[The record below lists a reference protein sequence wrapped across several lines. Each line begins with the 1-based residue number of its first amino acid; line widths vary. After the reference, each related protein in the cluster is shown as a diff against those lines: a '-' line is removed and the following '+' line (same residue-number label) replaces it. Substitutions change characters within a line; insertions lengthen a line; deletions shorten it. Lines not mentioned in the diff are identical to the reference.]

1 MSSETEGVDEKFLSY
16 FRINEKKELKVLFQ
30 EKKTE
35 IKRTNLKNGFVLENF
50 FSEEEC
56 SHYID
61 QSLEIGYKPL
71 SGEYPSRYRNC
82 ERACVLSGDLSSIMW
97 KRILKFLTKED
108 IDGIKP
114 MDFNNDGIWKPFKVN
129 EGMKFTK
136 YLKGQYFKPHI
147 DGLITLKENES
158 TIHTVIVYLNDD
170 FEGGDTHFLK
180 VPEEGFV
187 KFLEGSK
194 DENYEI
200 LETYKP
206 KKGSCLIFPNY
217 HCHSGST
224 LTNGT
229 KYILRTEIVFK
240 RMNQDQLDLKEHL
253 DENFTKMW
261 SHYDDVVEGLKSKTP
276 DLDKITH
283 DYLTAITYQYQHFM
297 GLKPIKQDIPS
308 EIIEIICSYIPLGSF
323 IRLKSLNK
331 HWNYSITTANFW
343 KMDFTKRFK
352 SLVSFYIEQSGENDN
367 LVDWYQAFK
376 RQYLLEKRKP
386 IIIEFSDTIKL
397 MTDWSDSYP
406 NIFNISSGFIAS
418 VFFLSHGSRGLDWIV
433 DANPE
438 DIRKYRKNSR
448 GSKLFSGR
456 LFSKGRPDKILS
468 QNSCSTLQTIFE
480 KYQIKNVGC
489 MILLK
494 PPLGFWS
501 DIELERIEKSFYNLN
516 FPSNSLIW
524 VDIPLM
530 ILFNYDLYSGIV
542 VYLRNEVNSISFFV
556 EGELILEEDVLNAD
570 EIQTQIEMMMNKIE
584 KEKKEELKNSKII
597 VNSPIPVELKMENV
611 LVSQTPIIDAMNGAS
626 KFSGSDLFS
635 WNFNSKTRYFTS
647 NISTY
652 HIKSKLYKDIKIY
665 QNDEES
671 EKLFWDKYDQ

>member
-1 MSSETEGVDEKFLSY
+1 MSTETTEGVDEKFLSY
-16 FRINEKKELKVLFQ
+16 FRITEKKDLKVYSQ
-30 EKKTE
+30 ENKTE

-82 ERACVLSGDLSSIMW
+82 ERACVLSEDLSSVMW
-97 KRILKFLTKED
+97 KKIVKFLTKED

-187 KFLEGSK
+187 KFLENSK

-200 LETYKP
+200 LETYRP
-206 KKGSCLIFPNY
+206 KKGACLIFPNY

-240 RMNQDQLDLKEHL
+240 RMNHDQLDLKEHL

-261 SHYDDVVEGLKSKTP
+261 NYYDDVVEGLKSKTP
-276 DLDKITH
+276 DLEKITH

-297 GLKPIKQDIPS
+297 DFKPIKQDIPS
-308 EIIEIICSYIPLGSF
+308 EIIEIICSYLPLGSF
-323 IRLKSLNK
+323 VRLKSLNK
-331 HWNYSITTANFW
+331 HWNLSITSANFW
-343 KMDFTKRFK
+343 KNDFSKIFY
-352 SLVSFYIEQSGENDN
+352 SLVPFYIEKAGENEN

-376 RQYLLEKRKP
+376 RQYLLQTRKP
-386 IIIEFSDTIKL
+386 IIIEFSDNIKL
-397 MTDWSDSYP
+397 MTEWSDSNP
-406 NIFNISSGFIAS
+406 SVREITSNFVAS
-418 VFFLSHGSRGLDWIV
+418 LSFLSHGYRNLSWKV
-433 DANPE
+433 DVNQE
-438 DIRKYRKNSR
+438 EIQKFKN
-448 GSKLFSGR
+448 FSGR
-456 LFSKGRPDKILS
+456 GRKHFSGSLFSKGRPDKILS
-468 QNSCSTLQTIFE
+468 KNSYSTLHEIFE
-480 KYQIKNVGC
+480 KYNIKNFGC

-494 PPLGFWS
+494 PPLNFWS
-501 DIELERIEKSFYNLN
+501 DLELEAIEKSFSNLN
-516 FPSNSLIW
+516 FPGNSLIW
-524 VDIPLM
+524 VDISLM
-530 ILFNYDLYSGIV
+530 ILLNYDLLSGIV
-542 VYLRNEVNSISFFV
+542 VYLRNEVNSISFFF
-556 EGELILEEDVLNAD
+556 EGELILEESVLNAD
-570 EIQTQIEMMMNKIE
+570 QLQLQIEKMLENVD
-584 KEKKEELKNSKII
+584 KEKWEKLKANII
-597 VNSPIPVELKMENV
+597 LNSPIPVVLKLDNV
-611 LVSQTPIIDAMNGAS
+611 LISQTPIIDAIQGAS
-626 KFSGSDLFS
+626 KFAGSDLFHWKYNPKS
-635 WNFNSKTRYFTS
+635 SYFTS
-647 NISTY
+647 
-652 HIKSKLYKDIKIY
+652 KSYNSNSSLFKDISPFDSNEDSNLIFWSHF
-665 QNDEES
+665 DE
-671 EKLFWDKYDQ
+671 